1 MSELYVTATKKQ
13 VDHKEGDVWEEQGKT
28 WTIKN
33 GIKRTVS
40 KLEEARKAI
49 LVPMCCP
56 VCERSMKHQL
66 DEQMWAINGTCFNC
80 LIDMEHEIMKAGKW
94 KEYETAKLTANATS
108 FLKDLKEYLD
118 DEMQDTSKRYVTED
132 GMIEKWKDVDT
143 SFIQNIKDEAIKSME
158 QTIKNI
164 KNR

>member
-1 MSELYVTATKKQ
+1 MSNLYVTVEKKQ
-13 VDHKEGDVWEEQGKT
+13 QHHVEGDVWEDQGKT

-49 LVPMCCP
+49 LTPLCCP
-56 VCERSMKHQL
+56 TCQKPMKHPL
-66 DEQMWAINGTCFNC
+66 DQQMWAINETCFNC
-80 LIDMEHEIMKAGKW
+80 LVDMEHEIIKAGKW
-94 KEYETAKLTANATS
+94 KEYEVGKMTANAKS
-108 FLKDLKEYLD
+108 FLRDLQDYLE

-143 SFIQNIKDEAIKSME
+143 SYIKNIRDEAIKNME
-158 QTIKNI
+158 QVITTIENK
-164 KNR
+164 